1 MESKGTQKTGLPRP
15 PKKSVNEYVVCT
27 DVKDR
32 PAINNPLTSEEFE
45 DVSEAL
51 SLISKENLISGQPLF
66 KADLTAGQILFLN
79 EIRRVPAK
87 EWVQSL
93 EVFFEIAVIDGP
105 DFQRVHYDTTAVKN
119 FWHLLSAFKNL

>member
-15 PKKSVNEYVVCT
+15 PKKSVNE
-27 DVKDR
+27 
-32 PAINNPLTSEEFE
+32 
-45 DVSEAL
+45 EAL